1 MVMPKNIGPV
11 HFVGIGGIGMSGIA
25 EMLAGLDTK
34 VQGSDRAD
42 GANVQR
48 LRKLGIPVEVGHTA
62 ANLGDARVVV
72 ISSAIKDDNP
82 EVMAARERK
91 IPVVKRADMLA
102 ELMRFKSCVAVAG
115 THGKTTTTTMVSAL
129 LDAGGLDPT
138 VINGGVIAAYGSN
151 ARQGSGDWMVVEADE
166 SDGSFLRLPAEA
178 AVITNIDPE
187 HLDYYVTF
195 DAAKK
200 AFRSFVE
207 QLPFYG
213 FAVACLDHSEVQRL
227 IATVTD
233 RRIIP
238 YGQSP
243 QAEVRYSNVRS
254 EGATTVFDVAIRPRR
269 GAPVDMP
276 DLRLP
281 MPGLHNVSN
290 ATAAIAVAHRLGVSP
305 EAIREGL
312 ASFGGVHRR
321 FTHTGDWRGVAIY
334 DDYAHHPVE
343 IRAVLGA
350 TRAAAADGKVIAIMQ
365 PHRYTRLRDLFD
377 EFASCFNDADTVV
390 IAPVYEAGEQ
400 PIENVNAHSL
410 ARRIA
415 DAGHRDVRTIEDPSE
430 IARLVSGT
438 AKAGDY
444 VVFCGAGNISS
455 WAHALPRELAD
466 LEREEAAE

>member
-1 MVMPKNIGPV
+1 MVMPSDIGPV

-25 EMLAGLDTK
+25 EMLAGLDTA

-42 GANVQR
+42 GANVKR
-48 LRKLGIPVEVGHTA
+48 LRDLGIPVEVGHTA

-72 ISSAIKDDNP
+72 VSSAIRDDNP
-82 EVMAARERK
+82 ELVAARERK

-102 ELMRFKSCVAVAG
+102 ELMRFKQCIAVAG

-129 LDAGGLDPT
+129 LDAGGMDPT

-166 SDGSFLRLPAEA
+166 SDGSFLRLPAEV
-178 AVITNIDPE
+178 AVVTNIDPE
-187 HLDYYVTF
+187 HLDHYGDF
-195 DAAKK
+195 DGVRK
-200 AFRSFVE
+200 AFRRFIE
-207 QLPFYG
+207 QIPFYG
-213 FAVACLDHSEVQRL
+213 FAVACLDHPEVQRMVSE
-227 IATVTD
+227 VTD

-243 QAEVRYSNVRS
+243 QAEVRYTNVRS

-269 GAPVDMP
+269 REPVDMQN
-276 DLRLP
+276 LRLP

-305 EAIREGL
+305 QAIREGL
-312 ASFGGVHRR
+312 AGFGGVHRR
-321 FTHTGDWRGVAIY
+321 FTRTGEWNGVSIY

-343 IRAVLGA
+343 IKAVLNA
-350 TRAAAADGKVIAIMQ
+350 TRLAAKDGRVIAIMQ

-377 EFASCFNDADTVV
+377 EFAACFNDADTVV
-390 IAPVYEAGEQ
+390 VAPVYEAGEA
-400 PIENVNAHSL
+400 PIPGYDAQTLVQ
-410 ARRIA
+410 RIRA
-415 DAGHRDVRTIEDPSE
+415 AGHRDARTIDDPSE
-430 IARLVSGT
+430 IAELVATLGQP
-438 AKAGDY
+438 GDY

-455 WAHALPRELAD
+455 WAHALPGELAD
-466 LEREEAAE
+466 FAQHGAAA